1 MNADLIFLPFAVV
14 IGLWVAFSD
23 VKTMLIPN
31 KAVIALLAVFA
42 VIGPFALPL
51 DVYGWRWAH
60 FAVVLVIGFVLA
72 SVGPLGAGDAKFA
85 AAMAPFIANEDIG
98 GFLMMFSLV
107 LIAAFIVHRV
117 AKRIP
122 AVRRATPDWQSWER
136 RDFPMGLA
144 LGTGLPIYLALSA
157 FAAS

>member
-1 MNADLIFLPFAVV
+1 MENFAD
-14 IGLWVAFSD
+14 
-23 VKTMLIPN
+23 
-31 KAVIALLAVFA
+31 
-42 VIGPFALPL
+42 
-51 DVYGWRWAH
+51 
-60 FAVVLVIGFVLA
+60 
-72 SVGPLGAGDAKFA
+72 
-85 AAMAPFIANEDIG
+85 
-98 GFLMMFSLV
+98 V

-144 LGTGLPIYLALSA
+144 LGTGLAIYLALSA